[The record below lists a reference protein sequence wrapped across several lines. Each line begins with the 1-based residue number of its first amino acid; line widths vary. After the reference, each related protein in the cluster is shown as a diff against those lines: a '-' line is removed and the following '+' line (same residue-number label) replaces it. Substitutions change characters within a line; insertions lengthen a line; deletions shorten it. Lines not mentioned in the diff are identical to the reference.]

1 MITNSPS
8 IVMGLMGA
16 NSIHV
21 TCTAGDLLSD
31 TGMIVGPHTVYF
43 INEIDINKAFIS
55 CSGISLDKGINY
67 NYSMVAEVMKTVIN
81 SSKEVNLLA
90 DSTKFNEAGI
100 TSIGPVTLVQRIFT
114 DDNLAPHL
122 AKDFRNEGIELIPC

>member
-1 MITNSPS
+1 
-8 IVMGLMGA
+8 
-16 NSIHV
+16 
-21 TCTAGDLLSD
+21 
-31 TGMIVGPHTVYF
+31 
-43 INEIDINKAFIS
+43 
-55 CSGISLDKGINY
+55 
-67 NYSMVAEVMKTVIN
+67 MVAEVVKTVIN